1 MNKDIDKC
9 IHLTYNKLSGSWHK
23 HLLRE
28 GLDIDQLLL
37 LQAGNVRLQGVE
49 LLGKLSPS
57 RVLINTSTLYIVLV
71 YSLASWRSGLDV
83 RHVQSGYRVPLNPIF
98 RKVVIWWNPIFWKV
112 IW

>member
-57 RVLINTSTLYIVLV
+57 RVLINTYTLYIVLV
-71 YSLASWRSGLDV
+71 YSLAGD
-83 RHVQSGYRVPLNPIF
+83 PD
-98 RKVVIWWNPIFWKV
+98 
-112 IW
+112 